1 MGYYIS
7 GASKLS
13 VRARVNMLG
22 SVELYGFCY
31 KCLTLM
37 LQLESSLRE

>member
-1 MGYYIS
+1 MGYYIA

-22 SVELYGFCY
+22 SVDCMVSV
-31 KCLTLM
+31 TTA
-37 LQLESSLRE
+37 